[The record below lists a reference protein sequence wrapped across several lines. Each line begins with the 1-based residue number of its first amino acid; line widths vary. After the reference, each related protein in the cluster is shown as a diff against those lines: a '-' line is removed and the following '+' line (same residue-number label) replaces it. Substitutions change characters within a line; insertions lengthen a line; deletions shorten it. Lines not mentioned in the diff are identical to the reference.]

1 MRNMIKFWIINKIN
15 ELLTIRIYQTEFYN
29 KGKKGIEKMEIVI
42 ENFWDKLEKFIE
54 QEKLLNRKYIPDEL
68 EKMGEEVI
76 LEIIRELRKT
86 LNIKEI
92 AQKLFDIEKEENS
105 KLF

>member
-76 LEIIRELRKT
+76 LEIIKELRKT

-92 AQKLFDIEKEENS
+92 AQKLFDMEEEENS